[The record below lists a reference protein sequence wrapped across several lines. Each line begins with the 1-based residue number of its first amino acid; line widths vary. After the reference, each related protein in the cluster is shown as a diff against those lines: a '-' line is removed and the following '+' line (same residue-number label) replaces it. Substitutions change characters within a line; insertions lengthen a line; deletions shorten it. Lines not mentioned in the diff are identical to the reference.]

1 MVERTEREGP
11 PPVREI
17 ETAVRERAKDGRLAC
32 REAFAL
38 ADELGV
44 APGRIG
50 EAANAIGVKICG
62 CQLGCF
68 K

>member
-1 MVERTEREGP
+1 MAMEEREKRP
-11 PPVREI
+11 TAAEVAA
-17 ETAVRERAKDGRLAC
+17 AVRARAKDGRLAC
-32 REAFAL
+32 REAFTL
-38 ADELGV
+38 ANELGV

-50 EAANAIGVKICG
+50 EAANAVGVKIAA

>member
-1 MVERTEREGP
+1 MMERREGQP
-11 PPVREI
+11 TEAEVQA
-17 ETAVRERAKDGRLAC
+17 AVKERAKDGRLAC

-38 ADELGV
+38 ADQLGI
-44 APGRIG
+44 APGLIG
-50 EAANAIGVKICG
+50 RAANAVQVKIAG

>member
-1 MVERTEREGP
+1 MEQQERRPTAAEVEA
-11 PPVREI
+11 
-17 ETAVRERAKDGRLAC
+17 AVRSRAKDGRLAC

-38 ADELGV
+38 AEELGV
-44 APGRIG
+44 APGKIG
-50 EAANAIGVKICG
+50 EAANAVGVKIAG

>member
-1 MVERTEREGP
+1 MEKREGQP
-11 PPVREI
+11 AVAEV
-17 ETAVRERAKDGRLAC
+17 EQAVRERAKEGRLAC

-38 ADELGV
+38 ANELGV

-50 EAANAIGVKICG
+50 EAANATAVKIAG

>member
-1 MVERTEREGP
+1 MEKQEGRPTAAEVEA
-11 PPVREI
+11 
-17 ETAVRERAKDGRLAC
+17 AVRGRAKDGRLAC

-38 ADELGV
+38 ANELGV

-50 EAANAIGVKICG
+50 EAANTVGVKIAS